1 MMYKSVSHFSK
12 QWHISER
19 RIRVLCQSGRIPGA
33 IKIGRNWSIPEDAIK
48 PFDDRIKKE
57 IFKGLER
64 LFDVEDKLK
73 NKIDTYRPLS
83 KNILNQMREN
93 LIVEWTYNSN
103 AIEGNTLTIYETKV
117 VLEGIT
123 VGGKSLKEHLEVI
136 NHKEAIGYLENLI
149 NNKIKLSEFEIKNI
163 HNLIL
168 RNIDSENAGKYRN
181 ENVIIAGAKH
191 TPPNHIIVK
200 EEMAKLMNSYHNE
213 WDKYH
218 PIVRASLLHGE
229 FVKVHPFLDGNG
241 RTARLLLNFELMKY
255 GYPPI
260 VIKTINR
267 LTYYES
273 LDYAHIKLDYTQF
286 IELVSKLVIE
296 SENNLLKLIQ

>member
-1 MMYKSVSHFSK
+1 MYKSISHFSE
-12 QWHISER
+12 QWKISER
-19 RIRVLCQSGRIPGA
+19 RIRVLCESGRIPGA
-33 IKIGRNWSIPEDAIK
+33 VKIGRNWSIPQEAIK

-57 IFKGLER
+57 IYQGLDR
-64 LFDVEDKLK
+64 VFDAEDRLK

-83 KNILNQMREN
+83 KNMLNRLREN
-93 LIVEWTYNSN
+93 LFVEWTYNSN

-117 VLEGIT
+117 VLEGLT

-136 NHKEAIGYLENLI
+136 NHKEAIVYIENLVI
-149 NNKIKLSEFEIKNI
+149 NKILLSEFEIKNI

-168 RNIDSENAGKYRN
+168 RNIDSDNAGKYRR
-181 ENVIIAGAKH
+181 ENVIIAGAKQN
-191 TPPNHIIVK
+191 PPNHMIVK
-200 EEMAKLMNSYHNE
+200 EEMEKLMYRYHNE

-229 FVKVHPFLDGNG
+229 FVKVHPFVDGNG

-260 VIKTINR
+260 VIKTNNR
-267 LTYYES
+267 IEYYES
-273 LDYAHIKLDYTQF
+273 LDYAHINLDYTKF
-286 IELVSKLVIE
+286 IELVSTLVIE

>member
-1 MMYKSVSHFSK
+1 MYKSVSHFSK
-12 QWHISER
+12 EWTISER
-19 RIRVLCQSGRIPGA
+19 RIRVLCQNGRIPGA
-33 IKIGRNWSIPEDAIK
+33 VKIGRNWSIPEDAIK

-57 IFKGLER
+57 VYIGIDR
-64 LFDVEDKLK
+64 LFDVEDNLK
-73 NKIDTYRPLS
+73 IIIDTHRPLS
-83 KNILNQMREN
+83 KNILNRLREN

-149 NNKIKLSEFEIKNI
+149 NSKIELSEFEIKNI

-168 RNIDSENAGKYRN
+168 RNIDSDNAGKYRN

-191 TPPNHIIVK
+191 IPPNYMIVK
-200 EEMAKLMNSYHNE
+200 EEMEKLMNSYHNE
-213 WDKYH
+213 WNEYH

-229 FVKVHPFLDGNG
+229 FVKVHPFIDGNG

-267 LTYYES
+267 LAYYES
-273 LDYAHIKLDYTQF
+273 LDYAHTKLDYTKF
-286 IELVSKLVIE
+286 IELVSNLVNE
-296 SENNLLKLIQ
+296 SERNLLKLIQ

>member
-1 MMYKSVSHFSK
+1 MYKSVSHFSK
-12 QWHISER
+12 EWNISER
-19 RIRVLCQSGRIPGA
+19 RIRVLCQRGRIPGA

-48 PFDDRIKKE
+48 PFDDRFKKE
-57 IFKGLER
+57 VFIGIDRIFE
-64 LFDVEDKLK
+64 VEDKLK
-73 NKIDTYRPLS
+73 SKINTYRPLS
-83 KNILNQMREN
+83 KNILNRIREN

-136 NHKEAIGYLENLI
+136 NHKEAIGYLERLI
-149 NNKIKLSEFEIKNI
+149 NNKIELSEFEIKNI

-168 RNIDSENAGKYRN
+168 RNIDSDNAGKYRN

-191 TPPNHIIVK
+191 TPPNHMIVK
-200 EEMAKLMNSYHNE
+200 EEMEKIINNYHNE
-213 WDKYH
+213 WNEYH
-218 PIVRASLLHGE
+218 PIIRASLLHGE
-229 FVKVHPFLDGNG
+229 FVKVHPFIDGNG

-273 LDYAHIKLDYTQF
+273 LDYAHVNFDYTNF
-286 IELVSKLVIE
+286 IELVSNLVNE